1 MMPRGLG
8 RLVLD
13 PWTLTPPLL
22 DILQG
27 LEHGAH
33 ALVHALDVL
42 RAGRH
47 LVVDSVLVIPRV
59 RNILAGSIQ
68 VWGRY
73 AMVPRA

>member
-13 PWTLTPPLL
+13 PWALTHPLL

-33 ALVHALDVL
+33 ELVHALDVL

-68 VWGRY
+68 VWGCY